1 MKNLSLFI
9 IVFLLLPVTTIAKDG
24 WFQQTS
30 GTTDELLSVHF
41 IDDNTGWIGGIN
53 GILKTTDGG
62 ETWTEQLTGQIFSIH
77 FVDINNG
84 WACGSFS
91 GGISNAYRTTNG
103 GDDWIE
109 MNTYLDEIYSVFFT
123 DVNNGWIAGW
133 VEAPPRIVIIGTKDG
148 GITWL
153 NEQYIGR
160 KSLKSIYFAD
170 DTTGWAVG
178 DSGTILCTTNGG
190 VSFIE
195 EEEIYEIPANYNL
208 SQNYPNPFNPSTK
221 IRYSIPQSS
230 NVVIEVFDILGNEIE
245 TLVSEEKT
253 AGTYEKTLYAENLPS
268 GVYFYRL
275 QAGSFVEIKK
285 MVLLK

>member
-9 IVFLLLPVTTIAKDG
+9 IVFLLLPVTTIAQDG

-133 VEAPPRIVIIGTKDG
+133 VEAPPRIVIIETKDG

-160 KSLKSIYFAD
+160 KS
-170 DTTGWAVG
+170 
-178 DSGTILCTTNGG
+178 
-190 VSFIE
+190 
-195 EEEIYEIPANYNL
+195 
-208 SQNYPNPFNPSTK
+208 
-221 IRYSIPQSS
+221 
-230 NVVIEVFDILGNEIE
+230 
-245 TLVSEEKT
+245 
-253 AGTYEKTLYAENLPS
+253 
-268 GVYFYRL
+268 
-275 QAGSFVEIKK
+275 
-285 MVLLK
+285 